1 MYPLEKQKINVQR
14 EYDSVAH
21 CTIDHTSV
29 VLFVLQKKKNC
40 TVKSQSYCA
49 FFFYKKN
56 ENVHLLFIVKPN
68 CISVVHVIFS
78 FLAQ

>member
-29 VLFVLQKKKNC
+29 VLFVLQKKKLYSKISILLC
-40 TVKSQSYCA
+40 I
-49 FFFYKKN
+49 FF
-56 ENVHLLFIVKPN
+56 L
-68 CISVVHVIFS
+68 
-78 FLAQ
+78 

>member
-29 VLFVLQKKKNC
+29 VLFVLQKKKKLYGKISILLC
-40 TVKSQSYCA
+40 I
-49 FFFYKKN
+49 FF
-56 ENVHLLFIVKPN
+56 L
-68 CISVVHVIFS
+68 
-78 FLAQ
+78 